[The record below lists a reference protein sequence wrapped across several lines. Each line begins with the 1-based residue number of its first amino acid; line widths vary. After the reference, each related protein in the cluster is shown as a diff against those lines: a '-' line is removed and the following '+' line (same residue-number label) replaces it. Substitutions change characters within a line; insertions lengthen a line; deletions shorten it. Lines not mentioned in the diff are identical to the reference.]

1 MEDPAWYPNSTIQ
14 PHLSGAF
21 VETDDYFPEPEISPQ
36 LWQHG
41 ISGLV
46 STTPVRNPRKRA
58 LTEHPALST
67 YHDTFGPIAN
77 QRESLESSVGTTGL
91 SITGNSGTCP
101 KSYGALDQGPFN
113 LQYSKGDSANYQ
125 DAFQQYQSAMIPLP
139 RQSNKHHISDSPIA
153 AGSEGRF
160 PGGTFASSQYLM
172 NLQN

>member
-1 MEDPAWYPNSTIQ
+1 MEDPAWYPNSAIQ

-21 VETDDYFPEPEISPQ
+21 METDNYFPESEISPQ
-36 LWQHG
+36 AMEAWLHAT
-41 ISGLV
+41 SSLV
-46 STTPVRNPRKRA
+46 STPPVRNPRKRA

-77 QRESLESSVGTTGL
+77 QRKFLESSVGTTGL
-91 SITGNSGTCP
+91 SITSNSGTCL
-101 KSYGALDQGPFN
+101 KSYWALDQGPFN

-125 DAFQQYQSAMIPLP
+125 DAFQQHQSAMIPLP

-160 PGGTFASSQYLM
+160 PGVL
-172 NLQN
+172 LQALNI